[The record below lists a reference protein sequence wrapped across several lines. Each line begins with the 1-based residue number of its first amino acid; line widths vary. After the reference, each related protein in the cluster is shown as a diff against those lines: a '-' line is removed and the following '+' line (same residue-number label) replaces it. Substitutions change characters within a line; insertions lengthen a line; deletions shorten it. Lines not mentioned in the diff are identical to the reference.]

1 MERLF
6 ILICAMVPSIAFLQY
21 GIVKARA
28 AWGDLAIWESF
39 CTGGFCAVIVMLPE
53 LLLKKTLGIG
63 AMTPLHGAVSEA
75 LFIAAIPEEI
85 AKLGGLLYVITRHGD
100 RIIRY
105 DMIVLSLATAL
116 GFAAIEN
123 LTYLIR
129 PGEWQ
134 LLALGRALTAVPFH
148 GIMGLTMGALLTA
161 AARHQREQNAWL
173 AAAMIVPILLHAGY
187 DLPVLLVARN
197 HALLGILPAWF
208 LIAILIG
215 IAVIY
220 RCNKMWASCY
230 RGTQAL

>member
-6 ILICAMVPSIAFLQY
+6 ILICAMVPSIAFMQY

-28 AWGDLAIWESF
+28 AWGVPVIWGSF
-39 CTGGFCAVIVMLPE
+39 CIGGLCAVIVMVPE
-53 LLLKKTLGIG
+53 LLLKKTLGTS
-63 AMTPLHGAVSEA
+63 AMTPLHAAATEA
-75 LFIAAIPEEI
+75 LFIAAIPEEL

-123 LTYLIR
+123 LTYLIK
-129 PGEWQ
+129 PGEWT

-148 GIMGLTMGALLTA
+148 GIIGLATGALLTA
-161 AARHQREQNAWL
+161 AERHQRQQNAWL
-173 AAAMIVPILLHAGY
+173 TAAIIVPILLHAGY

-197 HALLGILPAWF
+197 HALSGILPAWL
-208 LIAILIG
+208 LISTLAG

-220 RCNKMWASCY
+220 LSNKMWASCY
-230 RGTQAL
+230 RSRQAL